1 MATDR
6 HLLDRL
12 GEQPLVRTGAWY
24 VLLLS
29 LGVLLSHFLP
39 DLYHTLNA
47 HAYGGVAR
55 AVDDPRAIPV
65 GAEQDVAPIL
75 AVVIVT
81 LTAAALMLPI
91 AWVYL
96 LTRAKRG
103 FQQSMVQTL
112 LILPVVVAG
121 VITIVKNSIALAFG
135 LAGIVTAVSFRI
147 RLQDTKD
154 AVYIFITIGVG
165 VACGVQAVEIAT
177 ALSLVFNLVALLLYW
192 TDFGRQPG
200 ALEGVPAELRLQ
212 RALAVANRTQQFISR
227 IDQEILRSLAPEQ
240 LAGVA
245 DRVAHR
251 QAALAGAIEE
261 APPEPAPTQVA
272 AAAAKG
278 QRKLRV
284 VVSSDHPGARA
295 LVEGVLAAEV
305 KKWEFDG
312 ATPAAGGQELRY
324 RAKLRKKV
332 PSELLERRLRAAVGE
347 ALLQLDVA

>member
-1 MATDR
+1 MASDR
-6 HLLDRL
+6 HPLDRF

-47 HAYGGVAR
+47 HAYGGAAP
-55 AVDDPRAIPV
+55 AVDDPRAIGV
-65 GAEQDVAPIL
+65 GSEQDVAPII

-91 AWVYL
+91 AWIYL

-200 ALEGVPAELRLQ
+200 ALEGAPAELRLQ

-227 IDQEILRSLAPEQ
+227 VDQEILRSLAPDQ
-240 LAGVA
+240 LANVA

-261 APPEPAPTQVA
+261 APPEPPPTQVA
-272 AAAAKG
+272 EARKG
-278 QRKLRV
+278 PRALRV

-295 LVEGVLAAEV
+295 LLEGVLASDT

-312 ATPAAGGQELRY
+312 AGPAAGGQELRY
-324 RAKLRKKV
+324 RAKLKKKV
-332 PSELLERRLRAAVGE
+332 PADLLERRLRAAVGD

>member
-1 MATDR
+1 MATDL
-6 HLLDRL
+6 HPLDRL

-55 AVDDPRAIPV
+55 AADDPRAIPV
-65 GAEQDVAPIL
+65 GTEQDLAPIV

-81 LTAAALMLPI
+81 LTSAALMLPI
-91 AWVYL
+91 AWVYV

-154 AVYIFITIGVG
+154 AVYIFLTIGVG

-192 TDFGRQPG
+192 TDFGRVPA
-200 ALEGVPAELRLQ
+200 ALEGQPAELRLQ

-240 LAGVA
+240 LANVA
-245 DRVAHR
+245 DRVANR

-261 APPEPAPTQVA
+261 APPGPGPTQVVQA
-272 AAAAKG
+272 TKG
-278 QRKLRV
+278 ARALRV
-284 VVSSDHPGARA
+284 VVSSDRPGARA
-295 LVEGVLAAEV
+295 LVEGVLTAET
-305 KKWEFDG
+305 KKWEFEG

-324 RAKLRKKV
+324 RARLRKKV
-332 PSELLERRLRAAVGE
+332 PSDLLERRLRAAVGE
-347 ALLQLDVA
+347 ALLQLDLG